1 MKKTKVGYAIEFALL
16 FGLFTKP
23 EKVERYQD
31 AEHVTELDI
40 NSFDNSEYARKLS
53 WRAQVF
59 GDGKL
64 LDSRSVMYAN
74 VVTGE
79 VHIAHMENVR
89 GEDMDVE
96 VVHYDDLQ
104 FYDPRLALWHTRE
117 GMFQYGA

>member
-1 MKKTKVGYAIEFALL
+1 MRKTKVGYAIEFALM
-16 FGLFTKP
+16 FGLLTKP

-53 WRAQVF
+53 RRAKVF

-64 LDSRSVMYAN
+64 LDSLLYAN

-79 VHIAHMENVR
+79 VHVVADTEGNVEIAF
-89 GEDMDVE
+89 
-96 VVHYDDLQ
+96 YDDLQ
-104 FYDPRLALWHTRE
+104 FHDAKLALWHTKE

>member
-1 MKKTKVGYAIEFALL
+1 MRKTKIGYAIEFALL
-16 FGLFTKP
+16 FGLLTKP

-40 NSFDNSEYARKLS
+40 NSFDNNEYARKLS

-79 VHIAHMENVR
+79 VHLVADTEGNVEIAI
-89 GEDMDVE
+89 
-96 VVHYDDLQ
+96 YDNLQ
-104 FYDPRLALWHTRE
+104 FYDPRLALWHTKE